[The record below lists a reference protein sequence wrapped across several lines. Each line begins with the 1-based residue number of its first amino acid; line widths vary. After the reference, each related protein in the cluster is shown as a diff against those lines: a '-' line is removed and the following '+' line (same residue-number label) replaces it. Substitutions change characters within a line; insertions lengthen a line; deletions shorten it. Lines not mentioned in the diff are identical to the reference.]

1 MASLLRYMIVSF
13 SRKTEDEE
21 AVTDRLREIGLDT
34 WELVTVLPGSR
45 ENPND
50 PDYFTFFFR
59 RDAST
64 DIGL

>member
-1 MASLLRYMIVSF
+1 MASLLRYMIESF
-13 SRKTEDEE
+13 R
-21 AVTDRLREIGLDT
+21 LDT